1 MSYSIPYRKEIPV
14 IAEYDV
20 LVVGGGPSGFVA
32 AISAARSGKR
42 TAIVER
48 YGFFGGTAVAGYVLP
63 ISGFFF
69 KEKQVVGG
77 IAWEF
82 VRRLEA
88 KNGAIVEYP
97 RGDVSFHPETY
108 KVVAETMLEEC
119 GVTRYTNSTLVD
131 CLRDGSRITHVIV
144 NSKNGL
150 EAIAAKTF
158 VDASGD
164 ADLFH
169 MAGAPMLPPGESR
182 QPLSLCFVIENV
194 DVSTPLLRD
203 CIHHDGKDGRRSCN
217 FVIRDYLLSFVE
229 KGEIPQF
236 GGPWFNSMVDG
247 RSLAVNVTRTA
258 GDACDRDE
266 LTKAEMQL
274 RRDMFA
280 LVDALKKGFPEFK
293 DCAVTVSGFNA
304 GIRETRHIKGVTTM
318 TLDDVL
324 AGNIP
329 EIPVAHCA
337 HPMDIHS
344 AKGAGQSL
352 THLEKNVFIPYE
364 ATVSEALDNVVAA
377 GRTISAAREPYASI
391 RVQATAMSIGEA
403 AGIIAS
409 LAIDTDTPVFRLP
422 REELKK
428 RIISRNFVL

>member
-1 MSYSIPYRKEIPV
+1 MSHSIPYQKTVPV
-14 IAEYDV
+14 VAEYDV
-20 LVVGGGPSGFVA
+20 VVVGGGPSGFVA
-32 AISAARSGKR
+32 AISSARSGKR
-42 TAIVER
+42 TAI
-48 YGFFGGTAVAGYVLP
+48 GTAVAGYVLP

-82 VRRLEA
+82 VRRLEE

-108 KVVAETMLEEC
+108 KIVAETMLAEC
-119 GVTRYTNSTLVD
+119 GVTCYTNTTLVD
-131 CLRDGSRITHVIV
+131 CLRDGNRVTHVVV
-144 NSKNGL
+144 NSKSGL

-158 VDASGD
+158 IDASGD

-169 MAGAPMLPPGESR
+169 MAGAPMLPSGEAR

-194 DVSTPLLRD
+194 DTSTPLLRD

-217 FVIRDYLLSFVE
+217 FVIRDYLLSCAE

-247 RSLAVNVTRTA
+247 TSLAVNITRTA
-258 GDACDRDE
+258 GNACDRDE
-266 LTKAEMQL
+266 LTKVEMQL
-274 RRDMFA
+274 RRDMFVIVEA
-280 LVDALKKGFPEFK
+280 LRRGFPEFEN
-293 DCAVTVSGFNA
+293 CAITVSGFNA

-318 TLDDVL
+318 TLEDVL
-324 AGNIP
+324 SGNIP

-344 AKGAGQSL
+344 AKGAGQSVP
-352 THLEKNVFIPYE
+352 HLEESVFIPYE

-409 LAIDTDTPVFRLP
+409 LAIDVSAPVSRLP
-422 REELKK
+422 REALKK
-428 RIISRNFVL
+428 RIAERKFVL